1 MIICPKPW
9 GGTMPTRIDNFYDEM
24 VERNIGVISS
34 VEQERLNKAC
44 VAVAGCGGI
53 GGLSAEQ
60 LVRIGVGH
68 VKIADHDK
76 FAVHNLSRQT
86 GSTSSNVGQN
96 KVEVLGRHFRE
107 INPKLRLDIFN
118 KGVLPENTERFME
131 GAEAVIDGT
140 DFSNFNATVHMYKA
154 AREKGVC
161 VLNPNAIGFGVNVFV
176 FGPKTVSLEEYIGL
190 SSGADPRE
198 ALLKLVPYMPAYI
211 DPEIVRKAASGE
223 IPIPNIAMPQYLATS
238 IAVSEVVM
246 MLIGRVKPPAGPNPR
261 IFILDLLDRKF
272 SVTG

>member
-1 MIICPKPW
+1 MI
-9 GGTMPTRIDNFYDEM
+9 TVTDNFYNEM
-24 VERNIGVISS
+24 VERNIGVLSS
-34 VEQERLNKAC
+34 EEQDRLSNAC

-60 LVRIGVGH
+60 LVRVGVGH
-68 VKIADHDK
+68 VKIADHDT

-86 GSTSSNVGQN
+86 GSATSNIGHN
-96 KVEVLGRHFRE
+96 KAGILGRHFKD
-107 INPKLRLDIFN
+107 INPKLELDIFN
-118 KGVLPENTERFME
+118 EGVLPENTDRFLE

-140 DFSNFNATVHMYKA
+140 DFSKMSATIHMYRA
-154 AREKGVC
+154 AREKGIC
-161 VLNPNAIGFGVNVFV
+161 VFNPNAIGFGVNVFV
-176 FGPKTVSLEEYIGL
+176 FGPDTVSLEDHIGL
-190 SSGADPRE
+190 SSGIDPRM
-198 ALLKLVPYMPAYI
+198 ALLKLVPYLPGYI
-211 DPEIVRKAASGE
+211 SPEIVQKAASGE

-238 IAVSEVVM
+238 IAVTEVVM

>member
-1 MIICPKPW
+1 MITK
-9 GGTMPTRIDNFYDEM
+9 TDDFYKQM
-24 VERNIGVISS
+24 VERNIGVLSYE
-34 VEQERLNKAC
+34 EQERLRSSC

-60 LVRIGVGH
+60 LVRVGVGH
-68 VKIADHDK
+68 VKIADHDN

-86 GSTSSNVGQN
+86 GSTSANVGHN
-96 KVEVLGRHFRE
+96 KADVLGRHFKE
-107 INPKLRLDIFN
+107 INPKLRLDIFRE
-118 KGVLPENTERFME
+118 GVLPENTKRFIE

-140 DFSNFNATVHMYKA
+140 DFSNFKATVHMYKA
-154 AREKGVC
+154 ARENRLC
-161 VLNPNAIGFGVNVFV
+161 VFNPNAIGFGVNVFV
-176 FGPKTVSLEEYIGL
+176 FGPDTVSLEDYLGL
-190 SSGADPRE
+190 SSGIDPHM
-198 ALLKLVPYMPAYI
+198 ALLKLAPYLPAYI
-211 DPEIVRKAASGE
+211 APEIVQKAASGE

-246 MLIGRVKPPAGPNPR
+246 MLIGRVKPPAGPDPR

>member
-1 MIICPKPW
+1 MATK
-9 GGTMPTRIDNFYDEM
+9 TDDFYKQM
-24 VERNIGVISS
+24 VERNIGVISAE
-34 VEQERLNKAC
+34 EQERLNNAC

-76 FAVHNLSRQT
+76 FAVHNLSRQS
-86 GSTSSNVGQN
+86 GSTSVNIGQN
-96 KVEVLGRHFRE
+96 KAEVLGRHFMD
-107 INPKLRLDIFN
+107 INPKLRLDIFRE
-118 KGVLPENTERFME
+118 GVLPENTKKFIE

-140 DFSNFNATVHMYKA
+140 DFSNLEATVHMYRA
-154 AREKGVC
+154 AREKKIC
-161 VLNPNAIGFGVNVFV
+161 VFNPNAIGFGVNVII
-176 FGPKTVSLEEYIGL
+176 FGPDTASLEEYTGL
-190 SSGADPRE
+190 SSGVDPRM
-198 ALLKLVPYMPAYI
+198 ALLRLVPYLPGYVE
-211 DPEIVRKAASGE
+211 PEIVQKAASGE

-246 MLIGRVKPPAGPNPR
+246 MLIGRIKPPSGPDPR

>member
-1 MIICPKPW
+1 MITKA
-9 GGTMPTRIDNFYDEM
+9 DNFYKEM
-24 VERNIGVISS
+24 VARNIGVISNE
-34 VEQERLNKAC
+34 EQDRLRNSC

-68 VKIADHDK
+68 VKIADHDT

-86 GSTSSNVGQN
+86 GSTSVNVGHN
-96 KVEVLGRHFRE
+96 KADVLGRHFKD
-107 INPKLRLDIFN
+107 INPDLKLDIFRE
-118 KGVLPENTERFME
+118 GVLPENTKRFLE

-140 DFSNFNATVHMYKA
+140 DFSDMNATINMYRA
-154 AREKGVC
+154 AREKKIC
-161 VLNPNAIGFGVNVFV
+161 VFNPNAIGFGVNVLV
-176 FGPKTVSLEEYIGL
+176 FGPDTVSLEDYVGL
-190 SSGADPRE
+190 SSCTDPKM

-211 DPEIVRKAASGE
+211 DPAIVQKAAAGE

-238 IAVSEVVM
+238 IAIIEVVM
-246 MLIGRVKPPAGPNPR
+246 MLLGRVKPPAGPNPR
-261 IFILDLLDRKF
+261 IFIVDLLDRKF

>member
-1 MIICPKPW
+1 ML
-9 GGTMPTRIDNFYDEM
+9 TRTDDFYKQM

-34 VEQERLNKAC
+34 KEQERLRNSC

-76 FAVHNLSRQT
+76 FAVHNLSRQS
-86 GSTSSNVGQN
+86 GSTSANIGRN
-96 KVEVLGRHFRE
+96 KAEVLGRYFKE
-107 INPKLRLDIFN
+107 INPELRLDIF
-118 KGVLPENTERFME
+118 KEGVLPENTKKFLD

-140 DFSNFNATVHMYKA
+140 DFSSFDATIHMYRA
-154 AREKGVC
+154 ARENRIC
-161 VLNPNAIGFGVNVFV
+161 VFNPNAIGFGVNVFV
-176 FGPKTVSLEEYIGL
+176 FGPDTVSLEEYVGL
-190 SSGADPRE
+190 SSGADPRM
-198 ALLKLVPYMPAYI
+198 ALLKLVPYLPGYI
-211 DPEIVRKAASGE
+211 APEIVQKAASGE

-238 IAVSEVVM
+238 IAISEVVM
-246 MLIGRVKPPAGPNPR
+246 MLTGRVKPPAGPDPR

>member
-1 MIICPKPW
+1 MATKT
-9 GGTMPTRIDNFYDEM
+9 GDFYEEM
-24 VERNIGVISS
+24 VARNIGVISGE
-34 VEQERLNKAC
+34 EQERLRNSC

-60 LVRIGVGH
+60 LVRLGVGH
-68 VKIADHDK
+68 VKIADHDT

-86 GSTSSNVGQN
+86 GSTSVNVGHN
-96 KVEVLGRHFRE
+96 KTDVLGRHFKD
-107 INPKLRLDIFN
+107 INPNLRLEIFRE
-118 KGVLPENTERFME
+118 GVLPENTKRFLE

-140 DFSNFNATVHMYKA
+140 DFSNMNATVNMYRA
-154 AREKGVC
+154 AREKKIC
-161 VLNPNAIGFGVNVFV
+161 VFNPNAIGFGVNVLV
-176 FGPKTVSLEEYIGL
+176 FGPDTVSLEDYVGL
-190 SSGADPRE
+190 SSCADPKM

-211 DPEIVRKAASGE
+211 DPEIVQKAAAGE

-238 IAVSEVVM
+238 IAIIEVAM
-246 MLIGRVKPPAGPNPR
+246 MLLGRVKPPAGPNPR

>member
-1 MIICPKPW
+1 MI
-9 GGTMPTRIDNFYDEM
+9 TVAEDFYKQM
-24 VERNIGVISS
+24 VERNIGVLSS
-34 VEQERLNKAC
+34 LEQDRLARAC

-68 VKIADHDK
+68 VKIADHDQ

-86 GSTSSNVGQN
+86 GSTSANVGHN
-96 KVEVLGRHFRE
+96 KVDVLGKHFKD
-107 INPKLRLDIFN
+107 INPNLRLDIFRE
-118 KGVLPENTERFME
+118 GVLPENTDRFLE

-140 DFSNFNATVHMYKA
+140 DFSNFTATLNIYKA
-154 AREKGVC
+154 ARAKKIC
-161 VLNPNAIGFGVNVFV
+161 VFNPNAIGFGVNVFV
-176 FGPKTVSLEEYIGL
+176 FGPNTVSLEDYLGL
-190 SSGADPRE
+190 SSGTDPRM
-198 ALLKLVPYMPAYI
+198 ALLKLVPYLPAYI
-211 DPEIVRKAASGE
+211 PPEIVQKAAAGE
-223 IPIPNIAMPQYLATS
+223 IPIPNIAMPQYLGTS

-246 MLIGRVKPPAGPNPR
+246 MLIGRLKPPAGPNPR